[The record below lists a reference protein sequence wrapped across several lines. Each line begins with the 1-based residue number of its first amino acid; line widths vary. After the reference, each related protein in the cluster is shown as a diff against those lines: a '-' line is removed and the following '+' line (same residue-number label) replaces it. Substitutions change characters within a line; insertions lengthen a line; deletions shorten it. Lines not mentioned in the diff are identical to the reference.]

1 MESDRIKLIERL
13 CRLPESQLPCVKELF
28 DQFELRAPPI
38 ISPAFPIAS
47 RSDWPHAPT
56 HQLSEHG
63 TFIVTASTLQRDHIF
78 RTAEKLTWLESHL
91 LKLANEFQLQL
102 EAWAVFSN
110 HYHFVAHT
118 SGEANQLAR
127 FLTRFHSQTA
137 DEINRRDG
145 TPGRKVWYNYW
156 DTRLTFEK
164 SYFARLNYVHQNAVK
179 HGLVKEAKDY
189 PWCSAAWFE
198 ATATPAQVKTIYRF
212 KYDRVQVEDDYDP
225 VV

>member
-1 MESDRIKLIERL
+1 MESERIKLIERL
-13 CRLPESQLPCVKELF
+13 CRLPESQLPRVKELF
-28 DQFELRAPPI
+28 DRFELRSPPAI
-38 ISPAFPIAS
+38 PPAFPIAS

-56 HQLSEHG
+56 HQLSEQG

-78 RTAEKLTWLESHL
+78 RTAEKLTLLESHL
-91 LKLANEFQLQL
+91 LKLAIEFRLQL

-118 SGEANQLAR
+118 SSEANQLAR
-127 FLTRFHSQTA
+127 FLARFHSQTA

-189 PWCSAAWFE
+189 PWCSASWFE